1 MTLDLNW
8 IPIADP
14 GDTRLGPFLHLPLR
28 KASGQLTDGQL
39 IAEGRLVV
47 ERLLRCPYRTDA
59 LLVSE
64 SKADWAAQTL
74 TAAAVDREELRTVP
88 IYVLPDHILSDVVG
102 FEFHS
107 GIMGSG
113 HRAVPDELQRRML
126 EWFAPKTAVAKRET
140 VIVLPAM
147 NSAEN
152 LGSII
157 RSGHGLGAA
166 GLVLSTR
173 SADHLSR
180 RVIRVSMG
188 HALAFP
194 CWRSEDWMDD
204 LQRLRM
210 AGFRLIGIEHHPR
223 MQLLNTA
230 RRFERQAL
238 VLGNE
243 FSGLDETTLSMMD
256 DIVGL
261 EMHNAVDSLN
271 VAVTTAIA
279 LHHFV

>member
-1 MTLDLNW
+1 MDSVLNW
-8 IPIADP
+8 IPLTDP
-14 GDTRLGPFLHLPLR
+14 GDARLGPFLHLPLR
-28 KASGQLTDGQL
+28 KASSQLTDGRF

-64 SKADWAAQTL
+64 SKVDWAAQTL
-74 TAAAVDREELRTVP
+74 TAAAIEREELRSVP
-88 IYVLPDHILSDVVG
+88 TYVLPDHILSEVVG
-102 FEFHS
+102 FDFHS
-107 GIMGSG
+107 GVMGSG
-113 HRAVPDELQRRML
+113 DRAVPEELQRRML
-126 EWFAPKTAVAKRET
+126 GWFSPAPAVAKRET
-140 VIVLPAM
+140 VVVLPAM

-157 RSGHGLGAA
+157 RSAHGLGAA
-166 GLVLSTR
+166 GLVLSTQ

-194 CWRSEDWMDD
+194 CWRTEDWIGD

-223 MQLLNTA
+223 MQLLTTA

-238 VLGNE
+238 VFGNE
-243 FSGLDETTLSMMD
+243 FSGLDEATLSMMD

-271 VAVTTAIA
+271 VAVTTAIV